1 MKVTAKIY
9 LNKSINFILI
19 PLIFFSILFLGAIR
33 VNAAGTVYVNSTTF
47 PDNAFRH
54 YIENTYA
61 QKKSGKVYLTDS
73 DLQNVTVINLNNQS
87 SIVNLKG
94 IENFPNLKE
103 LYLYQCTSLSTLDIS
118 KNTKLEK
125 LAVTNSKLSTLNV
138 ANNPQLTTL
147 QCQMNQIS
155 ILNLAN
161 NPNLKELDCRG
172 NKITG
177 LDLSKN
183 TKLISVDCHN
193 NSLTGLNISTCKNL
207 TYFNCSSNNF
217 SKLDFS
223 ANPSL
228 IELYCESN
236 KLTSIDV
243 SKCTRLEYLDCSNNC
258 LSSINLDENV
268 YLTSLHCNNNNISSL
283 SVNNIRDIK
292 EIYCQ
297 KSSLNVLRIDNNGVL
312 KEKIKKATKTTQSDG
327 TIQYS
332 ADNEICLWI
341 DKTTVIAEIA
351 NSKPQSQPN
360 KNVNQEAVK
369 QFVSRLYYIALE
381 RTTIDQAGL
390 DFWTKELVAGK
401 IGGGLVGYD
410 FITSDEF
417 KNKKYSDEAFVE
429 KMYKTFFDR
438 DPDVTGKQHWI
449 NSLKSGVSREEVA
462 AGFANSKE
470 FADICNSYGI
480 SQGTVKAPANKNN
493 KQNNNTNNKHPY
505 FVIDS
510 SNVNTT
516 SLDAYVERLYSVVL
530 GRSSD
535 SAGKEYWRKGIIEG
549 KKYDAV
555 TVARIGFFSSDEYV
569 AKKKTDEQFITD
581 AYHAFFGRD
590 PDSAGFEYWKNELK
604 SKKITRDYMLDVGFG
619 NSAEFKKILESYGF
633 KVTVINN

>member
-1 MKVTAKIY
+1 MKVTAKIN

-87 SIVNLKG
+87 NIVNLKG

-103 LYLYQCTSLSTLDIS
+103 LYLYQCTSLTTLDIS

-183 TKLISVDCHN
+183 TKLLSVDCHN

-243 SKCTRLEYLDCSNNC
+243 SKCTRLEYLDCSNNY

-268 YLTSLHCNNNNISSL
+268 YLTSLHCNNNSISSL

-390 DFWTKELVAGK
+390 DFWTNELVAGK

-470 FADICNSYGI
+470 FSDICNSYGI

-510 SNVNTT
+510 TNVNTQ
-516 SLDAYVERLYSVVL
+516 SLDAYVERLYNVVL
-530 GRSSD
+530 KRNSD
-535 SAGKEYWRKGIIEG
+535 PSGKEHWRKGIIEG

-555 TVARIGFFSSDEYV
+555 TVARIGFFSSEEYI
-569 AKKKTDEQFITD
+569 AKQKTDEDFITD
-581 AYHAFFGRD
+581 AYHAFFGREPD
-590 PDSAGFEYWKNELK
+590 PAGFEYWKNELK
-604 SKKITRDYMLDVGFG
+604 SKKITRDYMLDVGIG

>member
-1 MKVTAKIY
+1 MKVTAKIN

-87 SIVNLKG
+87 NIVNLKG

-183 TKLISVDCHN
+183 TKLLSVDCHN

-243 SKCTRLEYLDCSNNC
+243 SKCTRLEYLDCSNNY

-390 DFWTKELVAGK
+390 DFWTNELVAGK

-510 SNVNTT
+510 TNVNTQ
-516 SLDAYVERLYSVVL
+516 SLDAYVERLYNVVL
-530 GRSSD
+530 KRNSD
-535 SAGKEYWRKGIIEG
+535 PSGKEHWRKGIIEG

-555 TVARIGFFSSDEYV
+555 TVARIGFFSSEEYI
-569 AKKKTDEQFITD
+569 AKQKTDEDFITD
-581 AYHAFFGRD
+581 AYHAFFGREPD
-590 PDSAGFEYWKNELK
+590 PAGFEYWKNELK

>member
-1 MKVTAKIY
+1 MKVTAKIN

-87 SIVNLKG
+87 NIVNLKG

-103 LYLYQCTSLSTLDIS
+103 LYLYQCTSLTTLDIS

-183 TKLISVDCHN
+183 TKLLSVDCHN

-243 SKCTRLEYLDCSNNC
+243 SKCTRLEYLDCSNNY

-268 YLTSLHCNNNNISSL
+268 YLTSLHCNNNSISSL

-390 DFWTKELVAGK
+390 DFWTNELVAGK

-470 FADICNSYGI
+470 FSDICNSYGI

-510 SNVNTT
+510 TNVNTQ
-516 SLDAYVERLYSVVL
+516 SLDAYVERLYNVVL
-530 GRSSD
+530 KRNSD
-535 SAGKEYWRKGIIEG
+535 PSGKEHWRKGIIEG

-555 TVARIGFFSSDEYV
+555 TVARIGFFSSEEYI
-569 AKKKTDEQFITD
+569 AKQKTDEDFITD
-581 AYHAFFGRD
+581 AYHAFFGREPD
-590 PDSAGFEYWKNELK
+590 PAGFEYWKNELK

>member
-1 MKVTAKIY
+1 MKVTAKIN

-87 SIVNLKG
+87 NIVNLKG

-183 TKLISVDCHN
+183 TKLLSVDCHN

-243 SKCTRLEYLDCSNNC
+243 SKCTRLEYLDCSNNY

-268 YLTSLHCNNNNISSL
+268 YLTSLHCNNNSISSL

-390 DFWTKELVAGK
+390 DFWTNELVAGK

-510 SNVNTT
+510 TNVNTQ
-516 SLDAYVERLYSVVL
+516 SLDAYVERLYNVVL
-530 GRSSD
+530 KRNSD
-535 SAGKEYWRKGIIEG
+535 PSGKEHWRKGIIEG

-555 TVARIGFFSSDEYV
+555 TVARIGFFSSEEYI
-569 AKKKTDEQFITD
+569 AKQKTDEDFITD
-581 AYHAFFGRD
+581 AYHAFFGREPD
-590 PDSAGFEYWKNELK
+590 PAGFEYWKNELK